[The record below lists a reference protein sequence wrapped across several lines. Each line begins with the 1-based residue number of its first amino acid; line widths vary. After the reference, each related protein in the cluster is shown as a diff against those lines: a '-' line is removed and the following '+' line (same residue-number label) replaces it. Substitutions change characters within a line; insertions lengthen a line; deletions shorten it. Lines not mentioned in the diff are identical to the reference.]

1 MTTDW
6 RWTRTLN
13 HRALQSAV
21 RRYAWLVFVAE
32 FQKQLVLNYRRHLFP
47 DYVIQA
53 PPQPPV
59 ILTPTDLN
67 RLLREKEEARKRL
80 GL

>member
-1 MTTDW
+1 MVIDYW
-6 RWTRTLN
+6 ARTLN
-13 HRALQSAV
+13 HRTLQAAV
-21 RRYAWLVFVAE
+21 HRYDWLDFVAE
-32 FQKQLVLNYRRHLFP
+32 FQKQLLLNYRRHLFP

-53 PPQPPV
+53 PPTTPV